1 MEEKTWSVHFGME
14 ASDNSVQNI
23 EEKLQK
29 QGKKRSQ
36 ADKVGKI
43 KYLLQKIYS
52 LEKAL
57 KKSS

>member
-1 MEEKTWSVHFGME
+1 MEEKTWSVNFGME
-14 ASDNSVQNI
+14 ASDKSVQNI
-23 EEKLQK
+23 EEKLQRR
-29 QGKKRSQ
+29 GKKRSQ